1 MPRNIER
8 AVVFSELDAAIAVI
22 ANPINNL
29 RVVELGVLGSMVPD
43 GRGMRLSTNIGRV
56 LD

>member
-1 MPRNIER
+1 M
-8 AVVFSELDAAIAVI
+8 VFSELDAAIAVI

-43 GRGMRLSTNIGRV
+43 GRCMRLSANIWWV